1 MPILDNLT
9 QDAVRVLR
17 AISSLGQATRLSIIN
32 RTGLSK
38 GRTTAA
44 VQELRDQGLIVSR
57 EEAPQ
62 GQGRPSFI
70 HTIAPD
76 AFYAVGAALKVGA
89 CSISV
94 VSGTGD
100 ILENRSLPTS
110 SGAFEEQELLAVLA
124 DVRAGVRDAIS
135 RLEPAR
141 FIALGISVLGRV
153 DTEQGVWLSG
163 LQYGPFRNVNVPAQ
177 FSDLGVPVVVEDH
190 ARSVA
195 FAEIRRRGGSPG
207 EDFALLYMGEGLGS
221 ALVLDG
227 RLYRGRHGV
236 VGEIGHVALEGND
249 KRCVCGDTGCLET
262 VASGTGILSSLR
274 ARIAEGVV
282 TTLRARVEGG
292 ETLSLSA
299 IGEAATAHD
308 RLAEQV
314 LQEAG
319 TALGEACSLVMKM
332 VNPARII
339 VSGEAATLS
348 ESLAEPMNRRIR
360 ERAPLEARLD
370 FGTGFARYTENDEAV
385 GVALL
390 SIDRTLSER
399 VAPGPPSAEET

>member
-1 MPILDNLT
+1 MPYACCGQFPPSGRRHGCL
-9 QDAVRVLR
+9 
-17 AISSLGQATRLSIIN
+17 SSTG
-32 RTGLSK
+32 TGLSK

-195 FAEIRRRGGSPG
+195 FAEIRRP
-207 EDFALLYMGEGLGS
+207 
-221 ALVLDG
+221 G
-227 RLYRGRHGV
+227 RLPGGGLCASLHG
-236 VGEIGHVALEGND
+236 
-249 KRCVCGDTGCLET
+249 
-262 VASGTGILSSLR
+262 
-274 ARIAEGVV
+274 
-282 TTLRARVEGG
+282 
-292 ETLSLSA
+292 
-299 IGEAATAHD
+299 
-308 RLAEQV
+308 
-314 LQEAG
+314 
-319 TALGEACSLVMKM
+319 
-332 VNPARII
+332 
-339 VSGEAATLS
+339 
-348 ESLAEPMNRRIR
+348 
-360 ERAPLEARLD
+360 
-370 FGTGFARYTENDEAV
+370 
-385 GVALL
+385 
-390 SIDRTLSER
+390 
-399 VAPGPPSAEET
+399 

>member
-1 MPILDNLT
+1 MRW
-9 QDAVRVLR
+9 A
-17 AISSLGQATRLSIIN
+17 
-32 RTGLSK
+32 
-38 GRTTAA
+38 
-44 VQELRDQGLIVSR
+44 
-57 EEAPQ
+57 
-62 GQGRPSFI
+62 RPSRSEP
-70 HTIAPD
+70 A
-76 AFYAVGAALKVGA
+76 AFRWSQARETSLKTGA
-89 CSISV
+89 CRLQQAPS
-94 VSGTGD
+94 
-100 ILENRSLPTS
+100 RSRNCS
-110 SGAFEEQELLAVLA
+110 AVLA

-141 FIALGISVLGRV
+141 FVALGISVLGRV

-195 FAEIRRRGGSPG
+195 FGEMRRRGGSPR

-236 VGEIGHVALEGND
+236 AGEIGHVALEGND

-274 ARIAEGVV
+274 ARIAGGGCHHAQGSRGGRGDAVPF
-282 TTLRARVEGG
+282 RHRGSSGGARPPGG
-292 ETLSLSA
+292 AGAPGSGRGARGGLLAGHEN
-299 IGEAATAHD
+299 GE
-308 RLAEQV
+308 
-314 LQEAG
+314 
-319 TALGEACSLVMKM
+319 
-332 VNPARII
+332 PPRII
-339 VSGEAATLS
+339 VSGDAAALS

-390 SIDRTLSER
+390 SIDRTLSDR
-399 VAPGPPSAEET
+399 VAPGPPSGREA